1 MSFASLCKDGGL
13 APLML
18 VTPVLRR
25 LEKEDFGDLLAT
37 SPALNS
43 VEGPSSRETE
53 EGWNRAPDVLLW
65 PCVNLWAHMH
75 MHICIHTHIPHR
87 HTHIHKRRR
96 RRREGK
102 MEDVKKGRG
111 GGNAVERR
119 RIRNVSYHIYSRQSC
134 WSTCFANSTVKQE
147 GKGTRHQTP
156 VKERFHV

>member
-1 MSFASLCKDGGL
+1 MKLLRQGPCCASMSFASLCKDGGL

-87 HTHIHKRRR
+87 HTHIHKRR
-96 RRREGK
+96 
-102 MEDVKKGRG
+102 
-111 GGNAVERR
+111 
-119 RIRNVSYHIYSRQSC
+119 IRNVSYHIYSRQSC